1 MPQCNAA
8 TFSKLILP
16 DFEISGS
23 EAPRINLTASVRI
36 GDPN

>member
-1 MPQCNAA
+1 VTPQRFGYAAVQCGA

-23 EAPRINLTASVRI
+23 EYRERSSS
-36 GDPN
+36 